1 MKHNGGDHTG
11 FDRKV
16 FSKDGLFMMKWTGMC
31 IVAAGLHFWGFW
43 FAQKKRVL
51 KIKVLKPVD
60 EIMLNKK
67 SRAKFLLDGF
77 LWG

>member
-1 MKHNGGDHTG
+1 
-11 FDRKV
+11 
-16 FSKDGLFMMKWTGMC
+16 L
-31 IVAAGLHFWGFW
+31 WGFW

-77 LWG
+77 FMGLINSLSINSTEKIHFLLLKD